1 MTDRLFKG
9 IRIKKIDPFRNMIEH
24 MLNIILIYFHCFKI
38 TIIINMKIT
47 QKDRYKSKAFVT
59 KDVENFCNLLGLRN
73 F

>member
-1 MTDRLFKG
+1 
-9 IRIKKIDPFRNMIEH
+9 MIEH
-24 MLNIILIYFHCFKI
+24 TLNIILIYFHCFKI
-38 TIIINMKIT
+38 TIIINMQIT